1 MKPSKVEQTPY
12 LDAMAAPVL
21 DASAKDRDL
30 RVGGGHYDK
39 GIGMHG
45 ACRMTF
51 DLRGAYKRFESLVA
65 LDDVTGREGRARV
78 QVLVDG
84 KAQQLGLERDLTHRN
99 GPLTVRVDVTG
110 AKQLTLVVDFGE
122 RGDVQADVNWVD
134 ARLIKK

>member
-1 MKPSKVEQTPY
+1 QTPY
-12 LDAMAAPVL
+12 LDAVMPPVV
-21 DASAKDRDL
+21 DGSPKNRDL
-30 RVGGGHYDK
+30 RVGGGSYDK

-51 DLRGAYKRFESLVA
+51 DLGGAYKRFESLVG
-65 LDDVTGREGRARV
+65 LDDVTGREGSARV

-84 KAQQLGLERDLTHRN
+84 NPRKLGIERDLTHRN
-99 GPLTVRVDVTG
+99 GPMSVRVAVSG